1 MANRLLAI
9 AMIGA
14 CCIAAC
20 DDPFVDPFDT
30 GKHFTV
36 YGYLSPLESDHYVR
50 VIPVR
55 RSPEH
60 IDGPGADQS
69 EIDAEVFSTNLS
81 TDETVKWSHAL
92 TQLSDGSYGHVF
104 SSHFVVNAGVT
115 YRLTVRRSDGAESVA
130 ETNVPRNVT
139 AEALPAVVAGDS
151 IVQPIRLKNVPMIE
165 RLYVVY
171 CASPVDGPICAD
183 DLDGKTGLIVIYLGR
198 RGHRVGSDWEIG
210 VQLSRDFQ
218 ILRNVAHL
226 EEGVPLVLK
235 SLELRVTALDPAWI
249 VTEDPEEFAQP
260 YALNNVS
267 NGFGYWGSLG
277 VGEFEW
283 VPDTNILDALGVS
296 TAG

>member
-1 MANRLLAI
+1 MVSRLSVAVIVGLC
-9 AMIGA
+9 M
-14 CCIAAC
+14 AAC
-20 DDPFVDPFDT
+20 ADPLVDPFDT

-36 YGYLSPLESDHYVR
+36 YGYLSPLESDHVVR

-55 RSPEH
+55 RYPEH
-60 IDGPGADQS
+60 IIGPGGDGS

-81 TDETVKWSHAL
+81 TDETIRWDHSL
-92 TQLSDGSYGHVF
+92 TRLNDGSYGHVF

-130 ETNVPRNVT
+130 ETHVPRNVT
-139 AEALPAVVAGDS
+139 AEALPAVVSGDT

-171 CASPVDGPICAD
+171 CASPVDGPVCAD
-183 DLDGKTGLIVIYLGR
+183 DLDGKTGLIIIYLGR
-198 RGHRVGSDWEIG
+198 RGHRVGADWEIG
-210 VQLSRDFQ
+210 VQLSRDFHL
-218 ILRNVAHL
+218 LRDIAHL
-226 EEGVPLVLK
+226 EDNVPLILK
-235 SLELRVTALDPAWI
+235 SLELRVTALDPKWI
-249 VTEDPEEFAQP
+249 VADDPEEFAQP

-283 VPDTNILDALGVS
+283 VPDADILDALGVS
-296 TAG
+296 TAE